1 MDLLALF
8 IVASLIGGGMVA
20 WVAIWTTN
28 RASNAAI
35 TRYFKASEH
44 LSWKRE
50 SRRQTGCS
58 RPPGDGCYAL
68 LPFSAA
74 DETVIARL
82 DELIRF
88 FEHCSFYEDEFAREQ
103 HLSQLESV
111 REAWQSG
118 KIP

>member
-35 TRYFKASEH
+35 TRYFKASEYI
-44 LSWKRE
+44 LETGMPPPEWLRAPVWKRLL
-50 SRRQTGCS
+50 
-58 RPPGDGCYAL
+58 AL
-68 LPFSAA
+68 PPFSAR
-74 DETVIARL
+74 EEQVIARL

-88 FEHCSFYEDEFAREQ
+88 FKHCSFYEDEFAREQ
-103 HLSQLESV
+103 HLSQLEAV
-111 REAWQSG
+111 RRAWQSG
-118 KIP
+118 KKP